1 MIIENNHNQGLFF
14 PRVQSAVSIMRP
26 GGRREHKELF
36 RNKEKEQECMPT
48 LIHHRHIINLHTARC
63 SERERAF
70 PAGCVI
76 HSSCIGEECSCD
88 GRSIS
93 SAGVA

>member
-14 PRVQSAVSIMRP
+14 PRVQSAVSIIRP

-63 SERERAF
+63 SERESVPG
-70 PAGCVI
+70 PAVSFTPAILEENAVVI
-76 HSSCIGEECSCD
+76 I
-88 GRSIS
+88 
-93 SAGVA
+93 VASLLQV